1 MKILLIGADGQLGSD
16 ILEVGQSQGREM
28 VPIMGPEELE
38 VADADAVS
46 RAISEARPDVVINTA
61 ARCDVDACEADAA
74 RAFEVNALGARNAAR
89 SCQDCGAR
97 LVHISTDYVF
107 SGEKGSAYFED
118 DAPGP
123 VNLYGVSKLAGE
135 FLVSAGCE
143 NSLIVRSSGLF
154 GVRGSREKG
163 GNFIE
168 TMVRLSSE
176 RAELKGVSD
185 QFLSPTYTRDLAQ
198 AILQF
203 AAKDTCGVA
212 HVCNEGE
219 CSWMEWAEVIFRLL
233 SRTIDLQPVS
243 MDEFPSVAR
252 RPRHTALK
260 SRLIPEIGVDPLPP
274 WQDAVERYLRQKGHL
289 R

>member
-16 ILEVGQSQGREM
+16 ILEVGQDQGQEI

-46 RAISEARPDVVINTA
+46 RAVSEARPDVVINTA
-61 ARCDVDACEADAA
+61 ARCDVDACETDAA
-74 RAFEVNALGARNAAR
+74 RAFEVNALGARHVAR
-89 SCQDCGAR
+89 ACRDFSAR
-97 LVHISTDYVF
+97 LIHISTDYVF

-135 FLVSAGCE
+135 YLVSSCCE
-143 NSLIVRSSGLF
+143 NHLIVRSSGLF

-176 RAELKGVSD
+176 RSELKGVAD

-198 AILQF
+198 AILQL
-203 AAKDTCGVA
+203 AEEDVRGVV

-219 CSWMEWAEVIFRLL
+219 CSWLEWAEVIFRLL
-233 SRTIDLQPVS
+233 NREIDLQPVS
-243 MDEFPSVAR
+243 MDEFPAVAR
-252 RPRHTALK
+252 RPHRTALK
-260 SRLIPEIGVDPLPP
+260 SNVVPMTRIDPLPP